1 MFAATLVRQLPDRLL
16 GYGPDKYNAIA
27 LQAVATAK
35 KYLDESAADT
45 KKLQTV
51 TVCPLS

>member
-1 MFAATLVRQLPDRLL
+1 MKKLRNMAANELRTQLE
-16 GYGPDKYNAIA
+16 YNAIA